1 MEEALKERLNPW
13 VTTPL
18 EVTRKIISRISDV
31 FIMIHDSRKVAAMKQ
46 QQKNFITGV
55 TTTLSMGIQSLGVGL
70 IQCLMNTIIVVHS
83 PQGFSHRF
91 LVPITVC

>member
-1 MEEALKERLNPW
+1 MEEALKEKLNPW

-18 EVTRKIISRISDV
+18 EVTCKIISRISDV

-55 TTTLSMGIQSLGVGL
+55 TTTLSMGIKSLRVGL
-70 IQCLMNTIIVVHS
+70 IQCLMNTIIVVRS
-83 PQGFSHRF
+83 P
-91 LVPITVC
+91 